1 MQASVLSVPGVG
13 ARDRTQGWWQS
24 LLAYLTP
31 SHWGSSLEVS
41 QGECAG
47 YFSEALGPT
56 AAVRILGAGNTWT
69 FVWGAAPES
78 SSTLREELLQ

>member
-1 MQASVLSVPGVG
+1 MPASVLSVPDVG
-13 ARDRTQGWWQS
+13 ARDRTQVIGVGGRA

-47 YFSEALGPT
+47 NFSEALGPS
-56 AAVRILGAGNTWT
+56 AAMRILGAGNTWT
-69 FVWGAAPES
+69 FV
-78 SSTLREELLQ
+78 